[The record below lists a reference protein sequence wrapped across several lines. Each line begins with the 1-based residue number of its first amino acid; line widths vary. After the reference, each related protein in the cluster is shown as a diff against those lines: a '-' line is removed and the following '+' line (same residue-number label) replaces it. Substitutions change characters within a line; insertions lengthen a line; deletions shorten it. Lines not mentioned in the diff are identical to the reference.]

1 MEDLTQSM
9 QMVYC
14 FSTQIKSDGAK
25 LVNSSIKIKI
35 RKSCVYS
42 QIYRRQFIY
51 SRNKSEMAQRWLME
65 REFFVFILYNM
76 NFSLFK
82 FHFFCETKWNNVH
95 VFDLLLERVNESV
108 HKL

>member
-1 MEDLTQSM
+1 MEDLTKSM

-25 LVNSSIKIKI
+25 LFNTSIKIKI

-51 SRNKSEMAQRWLME
+51 SRNKSEMVHSIAYESR
-65 REFFVFILYNM
+65 
-76 NFSLFK
+76 NFRIYTLK
-82 FHFFCETKWNNVH
+82 T
-95 VFDLLLERVNESV
+95 
-108 HKL
+108 